1 MHKSIRKKLKLNNK
15 QKTLFAQHAGYS
27 RWCYNWGLSLWNAAY
42 KDGYKPNGRR
52 LREVFTNH
60 TKPLYPWMKNL
71 SSKVY
76 QYAFINLGEA
86 FKRFFQGLGKYPR
99 FKKKGR
105 SDSFTIDN
113 CGKPIELNGWNH
125 KLPFLGLIKT
135 YEPIEV
141 TTQKIT
147 ISRQVGDWYISCNYE
162 FTPTPNPKTTDVVGV
177 DLGVKTLASLSD
189 GKVFKS
195 VKPLQRFEAKLSR
208 QQYINRNKII
218 GSANWKKAQLK
229 LARLHRKV
237 ANIRKDAIHKLTTT
251 IAKNHGSV
259 VIEDLNVSGML
270 QKRCDPATTSVAR
283 ERAPRHHK
291 LAKSIADQGFY
302 EFRRQ
307 LKYKTQWYGSE
318 LVVVDRFF
326 PSTKT
331 CSNCSHVQEMPLNLR
346 TYECGSCGIS
356 IDRDLNA
363 SINLRKRVLIGEVSV
378 SSGPGTGTECKTH
391 STDAVGLTVDACGR
405 SAADSSGGSRK

>member
-1 MHKSIRKKLKLNNK
+1 MSMKSIRTKLKLNNQ
-15 QKTLFAQHAGYS
+15 QKTLLAQHAGYS

-42 KDGYKPNGRR
+42 TDGYKPNPRK

-76 QYAFINLGEA
+76 QYAFRNLGEA
-86 FKRFFQGLGKYPR
+86 FKRFFQGLGKRPR

-113 CGKPIELNGWNH
+113 SGKPIKLNGWSH
-125 KLPFLGLIKT
+125 KLPFIGIVKT
-135 YEPIEV
+135 YEPIEA

-147 ISRQVGDWYISCNYE
+147 ISRQAGEWYLSCSYE
-162 FTPTPNPKTTDVVGV
+162 FTPTPTPKKTDVIGV
-177 DLGVKTLASLSD
+177 DLGVKTLATLSD
-189 GKVFKS
+189 GKVFES
-195 VKPLQRFEAKLSR
+195 VKSYRKFEAKLSR
-208 QQYINRNKII
+208 LQYLNRNKNI
-218 GSANWKKAQLK
+218 GSANWRKAQLK
-229 LARLHRKV
+229 IARLHRRV
-237 ANIRKDAIHKLTTT
+237 ANIRKDAVHKLTTYL
-251 IAKNHGSV
+251 AKNHGSV

-270 QKRCDPATTSVAR
+270 AN
-283 ERAPRHHK
+283 HK

-307 LKYKTQWYGSE
+307 LEYKCEWYGSE

-326 PSTKT
+326 PSSKT
-331 CSNCSHVQEMPLNLR
+331 CSNCGHLQDMPLHLR
-346 TYECGSCGIS
+346 TYDCPECGLS

-363 SINLRKRVLIGEVSV
+363 SINLRDAIGSV
-378 SSGPGTGTECKTH
+378 
-391 STDAVGLTVDACGR
+391 VNACG
-405 SAADSSGGSRK
+405 

>member
-1 MHKSIRKKLKLNNK
+1 MKSIRTKLKLNNK
-15 QKTLFAQHAGYS
+15 QKTLMAQHAGYS

-42 KDGYKPNGRR
+42 KDGYKPNARK

-86 FKRFFQGLGKYPR
+86 FKRFFQGLGKRPR
-99 FKKKGR
+99 FKKKGK

-125 KLPFLGLIKT
+125 KLPFVGIVKT
-135 YEPIEV
+135 YEPIEA

-147 ISRQVGDWYISCNYE
+147 ISRQAGDWYLSLAFE
-162 FTPTPNPKTTDVVGV
+162 FTPTPTPKTTNVVGV
-177 DLGVKTLASLSD
+177 DLGVKTLATLSD
-189 GKVFKS
+189 GKVMTS
-195 VKPLQRFEAKLSR
+195 VKSYQRFEAKLSR
-208 QQYINRNKII
+208 LQYLNRKKRV
-218 GSANWKKAQLK
+218 GSAHWTKAQIK
-229 LARLHRKV
+229 IARLHRRV
-237 ANIRKDAIHKLTTT
+237 ANIRKDALNKLTTYL
-251 IAKNHGSV
+251 AKNHGIV

-270 QKRCDPATTSVAR
+270 AN
-283 ERAPRHHK
+283 HK

-307 LKYKTQWYGSE
+307 LEYKCQWYGCE
-318 LVVVDRFF
+318 LVVADRFF
-326 PSTKT
+326 PSSKT
-331 CSNCSHVQEMPLNLR
+331 CSSCGHVQDMPLNIR
-346 TYECGSCGIS
+346 TYDCPECGLS

-363 SINLRKRVLIGEVSV
+363 SINLRN
-378 SSGPGTGTECKTH
+378 
-391 STDAVGLTVDACGR
+391 AVGLTVDACGR

>member
-1 MHKSIRKKLKLNNK
+1 M
-15 QKTLFAQHAGYS
+15 AQHAGYS

-42 KDGYKPNGRR
+42 RDGYKPNTRK

-60 TKPLYPWMKNL
+60 TKPHYPWMKNL
-71 SSKVY
+71 SSRVY

-86 FKRFFQGLGKYPR
+86 FKRFFQGLGKYPK

-125 KLPFLGLIKT
+125 KLPFIGWVKT
-135 YEPIEV
+135 YEPIEA

-147 ISRQVGDWYISCNYE
+147 ISRQAGDWYLSLAFE
-162 FTPTPNPKTTDVVGV
+162 FTPLLHTKKTEVVGV
-177 DLGVKTLASLSD
+177 DLGIKTLATLSD
-189 GKVFKS
+189 GKVFES
-195 VKPLQRFEAKLSR
+195 VKSYRKFEAKLSR
-208 QQYINRNKII
+208 LQYLNRHKNL

-229 LARLHRKV
+229 IARLHRKI
-237 ANIRKDAIHKLTTT
+237 ANIRKDTLHKLTTYL
-251 IAKNHGSV
+251 AKNHGTV

-270 QKRCDPATTSVAR
+270 AN
-283 ERAPRHHK
+283 HK

-307 LKYKTQWYGSE
+307 LEYKTQWYGSE
-318 LVVVDRFF
+318 LVVVDRFL
-326 PSTKT
+326 PSSKT
-331 CSNCSHVQEMPLNLR
+331 CSNCGHVQDMPLNLR
-346 TYECGSCGIS
+346 TFDCSECGIS

-363 SINLRKRVLIGEVSV
+363 SVNLK
-378 SSGPGTGTECKTH
+378 
-391 STDAVGLTVDACGR
+391 DAVGLTVNACGR
-405 SAADSSGGSRK
+405 STADSSDRSRK